1 MKLNLKLILIFS
13 MIAFFNLKTNAQN
26 YSSAVGLYLGYSEDG
41 AAGLLNYNYYINK
54 YDFIQAGLFVSS
66 GNMKVKGYDIKFNDI
81 TFNGGYFTSVYST
94 VRDKINFNAGGG
106 LVAGYEA
113 VNNGSEL
120 LSSGAIVLDKSK
132 FIYGLFGSLE
142 SEIYLNNEWTLM
154 VKYNQFFHVNSDLGK
169 WTPFIGV
176 GARYFLF

>member
-1 MKLNLKLILIFS
+1 
-13 MIAFFNLKTNAQN
+13 
-26 YSSAVGLYLGYSEDG
+26 
-41 AAGLLNYNYYINK
+41 
-54 YDFIQAGLFVSS
+54 
-66 GNMKVKGYDIKFNDI
+66 MKVKGYDIKFNDI
-81 TFNGGYFTSVYST
+81 TFNAGYFTSVYST

-154 VKYNQFFHVNSDLGK
+154 LKYNQFLHLNSDLGK